1 MDKRDKK
8 NNTIFLKT
16 FKPVFS
22 VLFITIA
29 VFTIVF
35 QLSFLQYLK
44 TNAIDVFNEQVTNRK
59 IYVESEMGKWT
70 SINSSAKLITQ
81 SIEDITAKKGASL
94 TDIHTDP
101 ELNQE
106 ILRGVMDDV
115 LGNLRT
121 GGTTEIFLILDGCVP
136 GSEYK
141 DNLKQGIYIR
151 NSNPDSYSS
160 SNESLLF
167 ERGMPMISK
176 QWQLLDIQL
185 YNK

>member
-59 IYVESEMGKWT
+59 IYVESDANDR
-70 SINSSAKLITQ
+70 I
-81 SIEDITAKKGASL
+81 
-94 TDIHTDP
+94 
-101 ELNQE
+101 
-106 ILRGVMDDV
+106 
-115 LGNLRT
+115 
-121 GGTTEIFLILDGCVP
+121 
-136 GSEYK
+136 
-141 DNLKQGIYIR
+141 
-151 NSNPDSYSS
+151 
-160 SNESLLF
+160 
-167 ERGMPMISK
+167 
-176 QWQLLDIQL
+176 
-185 YNK
+185 